1 MECAPKKDRPR
12 LTNSGYVNSYWKY
25 KVMKE
30 LEMQERKTDPTVNED
45 LR

>member
-1 MECAPKKDRPR
+1 MECAPKKDRPW

-25 KVMKE
+25 KVKE
-30 LEMQERKTDPTVNED
+30 LEVQEKKADPTVNED